1 MSTLGAIIGLPV
13 QGKMV
18 DEFGTA
24 VTWRFAGAL
33 SMTSVACYVAL
44 ALSPVAHENEALT

>member
-1 MSTLGAIIGLPV
+1 
-13 QGKMV
+13 MV

-33 SMTSVACYVAL
+33 AMTSVACYVAL
-44 ALSPVAHENEALT
+44 ALSPVAREDETLT